1 MFDLNLIAQKIE
13 ELETGYNSI
22 DLSKEELDLAQI
34 QRNFD
39 DKNNVLNAKKAR
51 RAEIMNEIVKL
62 RDALSAIN
70 NLVPVEEADEEL
82 PEEGLEEEVELNK
95 EELE

>member
-1 MFDLNLIAQKIE
+1 MFDLNLIVQKIE
-13 ELETGYNSI
+13 ELENEYNAI
-22 DLSKEELDLAQI
+22 DLSKDELELARI

-51 RAEIMNEIVKL
+51 REEIMKEIVKL

-70 NLVPVEEADEEL
+70 VLLPVEETDEDL
-82 PEEGLEEEVELNK
+82 EEGSEEEWMNY
-95 EELE
+95 

>member
-1 MFDLNLIAQKIE
+1 MFDLNLIVQKIE
-13 ELETGYNSI
+13 ELENEYNAI
-22 DLSKEELDLAQI
+22 DLSKDELELARI

-51 RAEIMNEIVKL
+51 RDEIMKEIVKL

-70 NLVPVEEADEEL
+70 VLLPVEETNEDL
-82 PEEGLEEEVELNK
+82 EEGSEEE
-95 EELE
+95 

>member
-13 ELETGYNSI
+13 ELENEYNAI
-22 DLSKEELDLAQI
+22 DLSKDELELAQI

-51 RAEIMNEIVKL
+51 RAEIMKEIVKL

-70 NLVPVEEADEEL
+70 VLLPVEET
-82 PEEGLEEEVELNK
+82 EEGSEEE
-95 EELE
+95 